1 MTCRLANANADTDF
15 EYSIC
20 AFIAVQYNSKL
31 FEYER
36 MDYFEGEF
44 RKSKVQKVE
53 YLMMLRIFRL
63 RRRRIHVFE
72 VALMLMK
79 RDGKLFVM

>member
-1 MTCRLANANADTDF
+1 
-15 EYSIC
+15 
-20 AFIAVQYNSKL
+20 
-31 FEYER
+31 

-44 RKSKVQKVE
+44 SKSKVQKVE
-53 YLMMLRIFRL
+53 YLMMLRIFR
-63 RRRRIHVFE
+63 RRRRIHAFE

>member
-1 MTCRLANANADTDF
+1 
-15 EYSIC
+15 
-20 AFIAVQYNSKL
+20 
-31 FEYER
+31 

-53 YLMMLRIFRL
+53 YLMMLRIFR

-72 VALMLMK
+72 ALMLMK